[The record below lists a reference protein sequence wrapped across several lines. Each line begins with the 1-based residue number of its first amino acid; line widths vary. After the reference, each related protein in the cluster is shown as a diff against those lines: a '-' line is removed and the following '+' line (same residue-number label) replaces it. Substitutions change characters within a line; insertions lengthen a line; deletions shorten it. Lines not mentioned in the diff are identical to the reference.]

1 MRAPADAP
9 LLPIHE
15 RAEQDALGYGIYVHF
30 PWCRS
35 RCLYCAFNV
44 RVEAEPRMRDWA
56 EGIRAE
62 WALRAPSFAVGPG
75 AGAVSA
81 DAGAGPSSPRAH
93 SLYFG
98 GGTPS
103 LAPPGLIEGLVRH
116 FPLEPEAERT
126 LEVNPGTVDRA
137 RLEAFLAAGID
148 RLSVGVQTFH
158 PGHARRLGRG
168 HGRAEVEALL
178 ALLPSLPLRS
188 WSFDLIFAL
197 PDQTLAEL
205 DHDLDQLLAVA
216 PPHVSL
222 YGLSYEPGTPLRRA
236 LDAGAL
242 QPTDPELWADMYA
255 RIGERLGVAGYE
267 RYEVSNFALP
277 GHRARH
283 NEAVWRG
290 GRYAGLGPG
299 AHGFLPSGVRT
310 VNHDGLDA
318 WLADPGGATER
329 PTAEE
334 AAQDLLLSTLRHAD
348 GLRLDRL
355 AAETGHGLRPEAVA
369 PLLRGG
375 ALLQQG
381 ERLRIAPAAFPL
393 ADGVVRRLAQ
403 GLRPLPPASP
413 APEDRP
419 ARDLRLPF

>member
-1 MRAPADAP
+1 MGAPSP
-9 LLPIHE
+9 PTLLPIHE
-15 RAEQDALGYGIYVHF
+15 RAEQDALSYGIYVHF

-44 RVEAEPRMRDWA
+44 RVEADPRMADWA

-62 WALRAPSFAVGPG
+62 WALRAPTLPG
-75 AGAVSA
+75 A
-81 DAGAGPSSPRAH
+81 AH

-103 LAPPGLIEGLVRH
+103 LAPPELIARLVQD
-116 FPLEPEAERT
+116 FPLQEGAERT
-126 LEVNPGTVDRA
+126 LEVNPGSVDRA
-137 RLEAFLAAGID
+137 KLEAFIGAGID
-148 RLSVGVQTFH
+148 RLSIGVQTFH
-158 PGHARRLGRG
+158 AGHAKRLGRG
-168 HGRAEVEALL
+168 HGRAEAEALL
-178 ALLPSLPLRS
+178 ALLPALPLRS

-205 DHDLDQLLAVA
+205 EQDLDRLLQVG

-242 QPTDPELWADMYA
+242 QATDPELWADMYA
-255 RIGERLGVAGYE
+255 CIGERLGAAGYE
-267 RYEVSNFALP
+267 RYEISNFALP
-277 GHRARH
+277 GHRSRH

-299 AHGFLPSGVRT
+299 AHGFLPAGDRT
-310 VNHDGLDA
+310 VNHDGLAD
-318 WLADPGGATER
+318 WLADPLGRAER
-329 PTAEE
+329 PSPEE

-355 AAETGHGLRPEAVA
+355 AAETGHALRPGAVA
-369 PLLRGG
+369 PLLQGG
-375 ALLQQG
+375 ALVQQG
-381 ERLRIAPAAFPL
+381 ERLRLAPGAYAL

-403 GLRPLPPASP
+403 GLRPVPPA
-413 APEDRP
+413 APTTRT
-419 ARDLRLPF
+419 A